1 MEKEKAS
8 AKRMKVGGE
17 RKHLKSILFIH
28 NVTRGGRLVCLQI
41 LRFAGS
47 VTVSARRGPWSV
59 FFGSPTTVGS
69 DMVPKTI
76 PIQKIL
82 S

>member
-1 MEKEKAS
+1 
-8 AKRMKVGGE
+8 MKVGGE

-28 NVTRGGRLVCLQI
+28 NVTHGGRLVCLQI
-41 LRFAGS
+41 LRLVGR
-47 VTVSARRGPWSV
+47 VTVSARRGPWTV
-59 FFGSPTTVGS
+59 FFGSPSTVGG

-76 PIQKIL
+76 SVQKIL